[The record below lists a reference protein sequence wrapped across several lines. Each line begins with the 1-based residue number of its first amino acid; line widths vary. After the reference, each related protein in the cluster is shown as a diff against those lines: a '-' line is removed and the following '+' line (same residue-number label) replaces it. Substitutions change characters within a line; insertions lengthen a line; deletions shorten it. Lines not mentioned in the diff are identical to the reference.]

1 MHLWDGASNP
11 SYQPLT
17 LPQLSS
23 VHVALI
29 VLPTLPQGVA
39 YSPLMLPQGVA
50 FSEQTQEVALSSL
63 AVVHVC
69 APIDLAL
76 TPTLAVALSTLAE
89 ASLEEEQPQVVAS
102 LVAMAMQLQK
112 RLQCI
117 FAIFTWVSLAEWSKV
132 PASGASPQGRGL
144 KPHRVQVPD
153 VLLPVLLST
162 RCVFLQYSHGSVW
175 PSGLRRWLQAS
186 VRKGVGLNPTGF
198 RFLSR
203 FLTCCCPC
211 CCLRCVYFCNI
222 HMGQFGRVV

>member
-102 LVAMAMQLQK
+102 WVAMAMQLQK

-144 KPHRVQVPD
+144 EPHRVQVPVQ
-153 VLLPVLLST
+153 VLVQVPD
-162 RCVFLQYSHGSVW
+162 R
-175 PSGLRRWLQAS
+175 P
-186 VRKGVGLNPTGF
+186 K
-198 RFLSR
+198 SR
-203 FLTCCCPC
+203 
-211 CCLRCVYFCNI
+211 
-222 HMGQFGRVV
+222 